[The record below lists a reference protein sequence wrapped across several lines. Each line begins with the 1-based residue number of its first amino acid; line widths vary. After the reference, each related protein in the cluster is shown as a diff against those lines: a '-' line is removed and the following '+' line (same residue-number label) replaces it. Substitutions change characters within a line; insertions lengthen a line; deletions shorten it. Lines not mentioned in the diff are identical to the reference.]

1 MRSAILGLVSGV
13 LLFAGLACAPASSIA
28 QTSQPPAKPPAS
40 TPPAQ
45 GEMKPAPMPAH
56 EHEEMKKPADDFDS
70 QKALDE
76 LKKSIAGKEDKP
88 AEEVFMN
95 IKTFKGVPAARLLGA
110 MNGFSNALGVTCRQ
124 CHDVSNW
131 ASDDKHEKE
140 AARGML
146 AMTKDINAK
155 YLPTMQGID
164 TDASVNCN
172 TCHRGHA
179 HPGEGMRP
187 PGGGGSKH

>member
-28 QTSQPPAKPPAS
+28 QSSQPPAKPPAS
-40 TPPAQ
+40 TTPAPS
-45 GEMKPAPMPAH
+45 EAKPAPMPA
-56 EHEEMKKPADDFDS
+56 HEEMKKPADDYDN

-76 LKKSIAGKEDKP
+76 LKKSIAGKEDQP
-88 AEEVFMN
+88 SEQVFKN
-95 IKTFKGVPAARLLGA
+95 IKVFTGVPASRLLGA

-131 ASDDKHEKE
+131 ASEDKHEKT
-140 AARGML
+140 AARGMM
-146 AMTKDINAK
+146 AMTKDINTK
-155 YLPTMQGID
+155 YLPTMEGVD
-164 TDASVNCN
+164 NDASVNCG
-172 TCHRGHA
+172 TCHRGHL

-187 PGGGGSKH
+187 PAGGKH